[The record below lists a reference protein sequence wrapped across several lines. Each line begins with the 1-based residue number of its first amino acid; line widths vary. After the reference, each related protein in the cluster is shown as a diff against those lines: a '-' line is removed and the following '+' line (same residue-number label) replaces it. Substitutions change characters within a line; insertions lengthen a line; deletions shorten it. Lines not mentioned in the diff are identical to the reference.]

1 MMVTDMRAGPVSP
14 SSIPTPHAMAGC
26 RASLA
31 DDGARDSCAPPHRRT
46 PYGGPRGTAPK
57 DSRIIGGAAA
67 PSMDV
72 DTSRSV
78 GIGHPAAEK
87 RKPHAAA
94 MTIGLRAMT
103 VTIPRADGRW
113 PDPARSAN
121 TKNIGVKKPS

>member
-1 MMVTDMRAGPVSP
+1 MMVTDMRAGPLNP
-14 SSIPTPHAMAGC
+14 RSIPTPHAIAGW

-31 DDGARDSCAPPHRRT
+31 TTAHAIAGAPASPDAVRRST
-46 PYGGPRGTAPK
+46 RAAPK
-57 DSRIIGGAAA
+57 DNRIIGGAAA

-78 GIGHPAAEK
+78 GIDHPTAEK

-94 MTIGLRAMT
+94 MTMGLRAMT
-103 VTIPRADGRW
+103 VAIPRADGRW
-113 PDPARSAN
+113 QDPARSAN